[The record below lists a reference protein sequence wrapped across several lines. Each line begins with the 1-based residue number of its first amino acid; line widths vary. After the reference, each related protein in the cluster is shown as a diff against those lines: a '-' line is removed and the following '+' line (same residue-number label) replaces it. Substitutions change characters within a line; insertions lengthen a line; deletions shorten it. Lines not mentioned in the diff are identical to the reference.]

1 MKKLVCGSF
10 GTIYYAQLLKDG
22 RMSSTNREE
31 VTDDAIT
38 AVIDHIMCMPEYKKN
53 NGFSGYDYK
62 KKNGGEIEI
71 CVLDK
76 DTHKVVHKNQ
86 WNEFDPEKLPT
97 RRKWIGDTEFSKP
110 LILRLDMGTEV
121 VGYCNVTD
129 KIWFN
134 SFTEEPIDEADIVA
148 WRYYDTYDD
157 STSEN

>member
-38 AVIDHIMCMPEYKKN
+38 AVIDHIMTMPEYKNN
-53 NGFSGYDYK
+53 NGFSGYDYNK
-62 KKNGGEIEI
+62 KTGGQIEI

-76 DTHKVVHKNQ
+76 DTHKVVKKNQ
-86 WNEFDPEKLPT
+86 WNEFDPDKLPT
-97 RRKWIGDTEFSKP
+97 RRYTLGDSEFSKP
-110 LILRLDMGTEV
+110 LILRLDMEQEV
-121 VGYCNVTD
+121 IGYCNITA

-148 WRYYDTYDD
+148 WRYYDTYED
-157 STSEN
+157 SVSEN